1 MTTPLRPTALP
12 YRSTTLAI
20 RPNITSF
27 TPSSAAAADIVPS
40 DAITTNPALGSI
52 RCGPRNTMNGHTRL
66 VQKRR
71 HGWLVR
77 KRSKSGR
84 KILLR
89 RKMKGRRQVAH

>member
-1 MTTPLRPTALP
+1 
-12 YRSTTLAI
+12 
-20 RPNITSF
+20 
-27 TPSSAAAADIVPS
+27 
-40 DAITTNPALGSI
+40 
-52 RCGPRNTMNGHTRL
+52 MNGHTRL

-89 RKMKGRRQVAH
+89 RKIKGRRQVAH